1 MGLGTTPST
10 LSPKSPQACC
20 LTIVVIVNCEIN
32 GGLTSEQSQRQSSD
46 HTFVIHSVRQIAR
59 LNYISELDSRWRWT
73 FACKKIYQ
81 NVTSKFH
88 MKINQ
93 NSRHHLR
100 AFLLELSH
108 LALCERLNN
117 AVVNVPTWLGIL
129 N

>member
-1 MGLGTTPST
+1 
-10 LSPKSPQACC
+10 
-20 LTIVVIVNCEIN
+20 
-32 GGLTSEQSQRQSSD
+32 
-46 HTFVIHSVRQIAR
+46 
-59 LNYISELDSRWRWT
+59 
-73 FACKKIYQ
+73 
-81 NVTSKFH
+81 

-93 NSRHHLR
+93 NSRHNLR